1 MRIQS
6 SIWSYAHDVKVLG
19 VDLAVLGHVEVLLRD
34 ENALC
39 GDRVSA
45 CPCMQQSR
53 ENV

>member
-1 MRIQS
+1 MEDR
-6 SIWSYAHDVKVLG
+6 YAHDVKVLG
-19 VDLAVLGHVEVLLRD
+19 VDLAMLGQVEVLLRD

-45 CPCMQQSR
+45 YPYVQQSR